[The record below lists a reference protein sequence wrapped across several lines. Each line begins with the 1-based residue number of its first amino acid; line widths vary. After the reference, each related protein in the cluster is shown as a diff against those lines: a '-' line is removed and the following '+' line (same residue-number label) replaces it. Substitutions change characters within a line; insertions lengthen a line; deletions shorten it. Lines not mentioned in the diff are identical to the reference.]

1 MNLSF
6 ESLLAPAIIIIM
18 VVVVNVGLFY
28 SLRSKNTRQ
37 QLDLLRKAGQAAGNP
52 WKNEDD
58 ALDELSEKV
67 NRLRSANRNL
77 EQNDAGKMV
86 E

>member
-6 ESLLAPAIIIIM
+6 ETLLAPVIIILM

-28 SLRSKNTRQ
+28 SLRSKNTRKQ
-37 QLDLLRKAGQAAGNP
+37 IDLLRKAGQAAGNP
-52 WKNEDD
+52 WKKEDD

-67 NRLRSANRNL
+67 SRLRSAKPAL
-77 EQNDAGKMV
+77 EQNDADKKA

>member
-6 ESLLAPAIIIIM
+6 ENLLAPAIIIIM

-28 SLRSKNTRQ
+28 SLRSKNTRR

-52 WKNEDD
+52 WKKEDD

-67 NRLRSANRNL
+67 NRLRTTNRVL
-77 EQNDAGKMV
+77 EQNDAEKKA